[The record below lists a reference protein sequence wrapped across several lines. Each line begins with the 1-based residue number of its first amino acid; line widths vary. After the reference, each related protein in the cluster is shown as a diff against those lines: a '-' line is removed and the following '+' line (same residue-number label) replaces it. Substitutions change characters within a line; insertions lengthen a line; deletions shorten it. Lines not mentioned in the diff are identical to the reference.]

1 MEGDVIMR
9 VMIGIALILI
19 VMTGCH
25 SDENIGDVVNK
36 HNNIQ
41 NLNDFVENVNNQ
53 SKAKINYVQYGV
65 EGQRG
70 ERTVTY
76 DGEKISVYYSV
87 DGNFVEEYN
96 CTGIIIERDND
107 IEKYVLSGCSGSFN
121 GDFELLT
128 VSNEE

>member
-1 MEGDVIMR
+1 MR